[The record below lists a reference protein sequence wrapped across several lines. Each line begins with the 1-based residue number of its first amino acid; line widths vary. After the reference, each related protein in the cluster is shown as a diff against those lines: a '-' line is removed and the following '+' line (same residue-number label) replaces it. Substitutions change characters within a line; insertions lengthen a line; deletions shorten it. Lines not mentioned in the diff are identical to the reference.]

1 MSSGDAADAS
11 APAPRMQPVTIT
23 LPSVDVRMLTS
34 QSMCAIERKA
44 TRAAA
49 LTAA

>member
-34 QSMCAIERKA
+34 QFDVCHREEGY
-44 TRAAA
+44 
-49 LTAA
+49 